1 MKFHLAHI
9 APNKMGHGL
18 YGYREVIETVQWGLR
33 ELGHTAEYGLNT
45 LSSTATN
52 VIFGFQ
58 VLTEQLLHTL
68 PPETIVYHLEQVR
81 NQRLEDL
88 KPQTKIAAERF
99 QVWDYS
105 HANISVWSQLGAKRM
120 QVVPIGFAPVL
131 ERIEKPLD
139 QDIDVLIYGSTSQD
153 RLSAFHYLSCSS
165 LTAVF
170 VCGMYGKARDDLIA
184 RSKLIVN
191 ISALERS
198 KIFEIVRVS
207 YLLANRKAVV
217 ADVEPDTMI
226 DDDIRAAV
234 KLTTPYELVDDCVR
248 LASDLAA
255 RQQLEEAGHSIIKR
269 RDIRAILQTALTP
282 ASAPL
287 GG

>member
-1 MKFHLAHI
+1 MNFHLAHI

-18 YGYREVIETVQWGLR
+18 YGYKEVIETVQWGLR
-33 ELGHTAEYGLNT
+33 ELGHTAAYGLNT

-52 VIFGFQ
+52 IIFGVQ
-58 VLTEQLLHTL
+58 VLTEEVLHTL

-81 NQRLEDL
+81 NQKLEDL
-88 KPQTKIAAERF
+88 KPQSRIAADRF
-99 QVWDYS
+99 RVWDYS
-105 HANISVWSQLGAKRM
+105 DANVSVWSQLGAKRM

-131 ERIEKPLD
+131 ERIEKHLN

-153 RLSAFHYLSCSS
+153 RMGAFHYLACSS
-165 LTAVF
+165 LTALF

-217 ADVEPDTMI
+217 ANVEPDTMI

-234 KLTTPYELVDDCVR
+234 KVTTPSELVDDCLR
-248 LASDLAA
+248 LASDAAA
-255 RQQLEEAGHSIIKR
+255 RQQLEEEGHSIIKR
-269 RDIRAILQTALTP
+269 RDIRAILQKALAP
-282 ASAPL
+282 APAP
-287 GG
+287 